1 MSSLPRYYFSTPLS
15 AIIQVCYLICK
26 LFLHHL
32 CYIICLMHNPNIK
45 YKAKE
50 MRKNGTS
57 LGEIS
62 DSLNLN
68 KSTVSYWC
76 RDIELK
82 ESAIRKIRTKGRIKS
97 VQALLRYS
105 EIKRKDRIQRTL
117 IHKKSGANLV
127 GELSGRDSLM
137 IGLGLYWGEGYKE
150 SNGELGFTNSNPK
163 IINFY
168 LEWLI
173 LFGVNKMDLIFRL
186 TLNQFFKSK
195 EEQIKK
201 FWINLLGIKDNQFS
215 KTTFI
220 KTELKKGFTKDIS
233 NYHGILRVKVRRGLS
248 LKNKIL
254 GAIDHISTHA

>member
-1 MSSLPRYYFSTPLS
+1 
-15 AIIQVCYLICK
+15 
-26 LFLHHL
+26 
-32 CYIICLMHNPNIK
+32 MHSPNIK
-45 YKAKE
+45 HKVLE

-68 KSTVSYWC
+68 KSTISYWC

-82 ESAIRKIRTKGRIKS
+82 ESAIKKIKIKGKEKS

-105 EIKRKDRIQRTL
+105 EVKRKERIQRTL
-117 IHKKSGANLV
+117 IHKRSGVSLV
-127 GELSGRDSLM
+127 GKLSERDLIM
-137 IGLGLYWGEGYKE
+137 TGFGLYWGEGYKE

-163 IINFY
+163 IISFY
-168 LEWLI
+168 IKWLR
-173 LFGVNKMDLIFRL
+173 LFKVDKGDLMFRL
-186 TLNQFFKSK
+186 TINQIFQKNEK
-195 EEQIKK
+195 D
-201 FWINLLGIKDNQFS
+201 IKDFWTNFPGVSSDQFS

-220 KTELKKGFTKDIS
+220 KTKLKKGFVKDMS

-254 GAIDHISTHA
+254 GAIDHISTQV